1 MQQLDTF
8 PARYQ
13 NALNSLK
20 NYKNIIIRR
29 ADKGARI
36 ALINYT
42 DYIIKAEN
50 MLNDPATYE
59 KLTNNSF
66 NFQSYYFKNY
76 AKKLLPTEI
85 YKQMIVN
92 NLSLPYFYGIPKLHK
107 LSVPLRPIIS
117 FTNDNFCKLNKWLTK
132 ILSPLLGIIFNSHI
146 KN

>member
-1 MQQLDTF
+1 
-8 PARYQ
+8 
-13 NALNSLK
+13 
-20 NYKNIIIRR
+20 
-29 ADKGARI
+29 
-36 ALINYT
+36 
-42 DYIIKAEN
+42 

-107 LSVPLRPIIS
+107 PNVPLRPIIS
-117 FTNDNFCKLNKWLTK
+117 CTNDNFCKLNKWLTK
-132 ILSPLLGIIFNSHI
+132 ILSPLIGTISNSYI
-146 KN
+146 KNSAHFKERIGTCIPSNHVLISFDVANLYTNVPIPQFLD